1 VTMRFHNSSGLADAH
16 KRKKYLRR
24 LMRRAQIVGLCETGL
39 DCVGQEDM
47 REHARWDKKVN
58 ATVYHASDGH
68 KGRGLAL
75 LIARDAPVVVLG
87 VRARGNTASNATAL
101 GRQQR
106 EEIRLQY
113 MIVDRITKRWRSRC
127 GSAMI
132 RGLARRGAFETHFQR
147 SFQLHG
153 GAAVSDQGQGSSA
166 ERLGPQEAPDDG
178 GAELESANG
187 TGQTEAAKLA
197 RNRVIAKVKRHMS
210 GREVSGVMEGLE
222 VDSIISRDNIA
233 EAIKQIKKGTV
244 PGQDGFGTDFYAR
257 EDITPLL
264 LDHLVKLFSSV
275 VKDKEVMTEAM
286 RMAVI
291 TVLYKGRDKDRL
303 ECKSYRPISV
313 TAVEYRI
320 LMKAVQIKVRPAIE
334 AVVGE
339 TNVAYLT
346 DGRRI
351 HANTLL
357 LAELAREL
365 ERPGRGGVAL
375 LVDNTAAFD
384 RVQWEFMHA
393 VLEAMEFPLPFR
405 EMMRV
410 VYKDLTYRVKT
421 GGRIGDAQQADN
433 GVRQGC
439 PFSPLAF
446 LLVQEA
452 LLICIRD
459 DEELAGIKVSG
470 SVSSS
475 VIGEVRE
482 RCMADDTMVYAEGVE
497 SVPRLFEIIRDFE
510 MASGQKLN
518 PDKSTGVRF
527 GTEKGKAIPAGVSTI
542 SWIDFGEEDLETS
555 LGIQV
560 GPEEHLTR
568 RASKYHPQLT
578 RK

>member
-1 VTMRFHNSSGLADAH
+1 VELDGQMQRT
-16 KRKKYLRR
+16 KLRGE
-24 LMRRAQIVGLCETGL
+24 Q
-39 DCVGQEDM
+39 
-47 REHARWDKKVN
+47 
-58 ATVYHASDGH
+58 
-68 KGRGLAL
+68 
-75 LIARDAPVVVLG
+75 
-87 VRARGNTASNATAL
+87 ARGDKE
-101 GRQQR
+101 R
-106 EEIRLQY
+106 
-113 MIVDRITKRWRSRC
+113 RI
-127 GSAMI
+127 
-132 RGLARRGAFETHFQR
+132 AFETHFQR